1 MVCTG
6 NLCRSPLAAALL
18 RRMLK
23 DAGIE
28 HRVTVVSAGIAALDG
43 QPAAA
48 LALEVAAEVG
58 LDLAGHR
65 SRAVDREAMRGADLI
80 VTMEQVQREALAE
93 AFPARAERIHLL
105 STLAGEEGDVA
116 DPYGTGSSSAYQA
129 CLQRLEV
136 LLRKALPRILSE
148 LDVR

>member
-1 MVCTG
+1 M
-6 NLCRSPLAAALL
+6 AAALL

-23 DAGIE
+23 DAGLEDRI
-28 HRVTVVSAGIAALDG
+28 TVASAGIAALAG

-48 LALEVAAEVG
+48 LALEAAEEAG

-65 SRAVDREAMRGADLI
+65 SRAVDGEAMGSAHL
-80 VTMEQVQREALAE
+80 VMTMEEIQREALAA
-93 AFPARAERIHLL
+93 AFPGRAERIHLL
-105 STLAGEEGDVA
+105 SALAGEEGDVA

-136 LLRKALPRILSE
+136 LLEQALPRILRR
-148 LDVR
+148 LGVG